1 MKRWRYRVTVH
12 TADDILALLA
22 QPAEQVPP
30 MIYCDDQGACYFDSG
45 PNPLTTAI
53 ETLLDQIGAEGW
65 ELVQLNFR
73 PQQMIGFWKQPA
85 D

>member
-1 MKRWRYRVTVH
+1 MTRWRYRVTVH
-12 TADDILALLA
+12 TADDILQRLPE
-22 QPAEQVPP
+22 PAEEVPP

-53 ETLLDQIGAEGW
+53 EALLNEGGAEGW
-65 ELVQLNFR
+65 ELVQVNFR